1 MAETAGIL
9 LPFFGTALGAAA
21 VFFLRGTANAAGNRA
36 LSGVAA
42 GIMVAACVFSL
53 LLPALAQGGLGQ
65 TALGFLP
72 GALFLFAADRSAG
85 KLRLRRFS
93 RTEKTALAVTVHNLP
108 EGMAVGAALAA
119 WRMSGQEAA
128 LGGALALALG
138 IAVQNVPEGA
148 VVSLPMAAEGMPRC
162 RAFLWGVLSG
172 AVEPAGALLILLTA
186 GRFANLLPCLLSF
199 AAGAMFS
206 VVVEEL
212 VPEMAAGDQRSP
224 AGLWFAL
231 GFVGM
236 MALDVALG

>member
-1 MAETAGIL
+1 MAEAAGIL

-21 VFFLRGTANAAGNRA
+21 VFFLRQAGSAAGSRA

-42 GIMVAACVFSL
+42 GIMVSASVFSL
-53 LLPALAQGGLGQ
+53 LLPALEQGGLGQ

-72 GALFLFAADRSAG
+72 GALFLFAADRCAAR
-85 KLRLRRFS
+85 LRLRRFS
-93 RTEKTALAVTVHNLP
+93 RTEKMVLAVTIHNLP

-128 LGGALALALG
+128 LAGALALSLG
-138 IAVQNVPEGA
+138 IALQNVPEGA
-148 VVSLPMAAEGMPRC
+148 VVSLPMAAEGAPRG
-162 RAFLWGVLSG
+162 RAFAEGVLSG

-186 GRFANLLPCLLSF
+186 GRFARLLPCLLSF

-206 VVVEEL
+206 VVVEEMI
-212 VPEMAAGDQRSP
+212 PEMAAGDQKTP